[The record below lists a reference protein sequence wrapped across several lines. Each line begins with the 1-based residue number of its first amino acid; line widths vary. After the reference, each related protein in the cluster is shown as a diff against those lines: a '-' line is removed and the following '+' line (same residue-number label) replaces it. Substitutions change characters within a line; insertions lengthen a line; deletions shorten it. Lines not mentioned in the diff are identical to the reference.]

1 MKKIGSTGHGKS
13 TRQQNVGQQLRG
25 FFSLGLGYG
34 VAGQQLPD
42 HVVRHAKSAQQNL
55 ACGDI
60 GFFAPLTN
68 S

>member
-1 MKKIGSTGHGKS
+1 MKKIGSTAHGKS

-25 FFSLGLGYG
+25 FFGFGLGYG
-34 VAGQQLPD
+34 VAGQQLPH
-42 HVVRHAKSAQQNL
+42 HVVGHAKTAQQNF